1 MHAYVYLLHVLLLN
15 KKKLID
21 IGKITAHLYF
31 NVTKNTVR
39 IHFVFETPNVLGF
52 SSFDAKR
59 KTSFTWPDLNHL
71 SSS

>member
-39 IHFVFETPNVLGF
+39 IHLFSKRLTYWVFPHLMLSERPVLRG
-52 SSFDAKR
+52 
-59 KTSFTWPDLNHL
+59 LI
-71 SSS
+71 